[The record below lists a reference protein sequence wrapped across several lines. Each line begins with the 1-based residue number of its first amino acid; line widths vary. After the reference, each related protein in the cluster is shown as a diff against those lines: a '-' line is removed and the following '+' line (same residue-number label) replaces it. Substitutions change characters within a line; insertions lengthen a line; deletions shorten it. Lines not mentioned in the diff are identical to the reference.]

1 MSMKMTGRVQ
11 QGSNQLPDYSLK
23 GPVKYIFEEADCNN
37 RLKHIKKGPIGFDTE
52 FYGTPTRTPI
62 YVPGKYN
69 WEHGKLCVIQVAVE
83 GQVYVIHIKRMRAI
97 PAELIRILKSVDIV
111 KVGVDFANDGKVLY
125 ELFGIPMN
133 NFKDVGLMVKYANAH
148 KYPDKDQGPL
158 SMEQCV
164 QDILHAHLD
173 KALQTSDWRAHELSN
188 EQIKYAAL
196 DAQAALEVFK
206 IAQHSLQR
214 RGHILKINIPS
225 FWYSHDIRA
234 TTFESNCNL
243 DKAVARKIDTG
254 GKSYLLPTRR
264 ARRRGLAGK
273 AGSRTL
279 TMSRLIER
287 NEGCVVM
294 FTQMSVQIVNFQLK
308 ATEGGCHRADNT
320 KYSCIVASNIWD
332 NKAQMCDGPLVGAG
346 MSNGRSVA
354 KERTSNLG
362 CRLIND
368 VKAVARDPSGIL

>member
-1 MSMKMTGRVQ
+1 MSIKMTGRVQ

-69 WEHGKLCVIQVAVE
+69 LEHGKLCVIQVAVE

-234 TTFESNCNL
+234 GFRTMRQKLPHLNQIATWTKQLLEKLTQVAILPFQCRPGLVSTFTSC
-243 DKAVARKIDTG
+243 DSIIFAAH
-254 GKSYLLPTRR
+254 
-264 ARRRGLAGK
+264 
-273 AGSRTL
+273 
-279 TMSRLIER
+279 
-287 NEGCVVM
+287 
-294 FTQMSVQIVNFQLK
+294 
-308 ATEGGCHRADNT
+308 TEGT
-320 KYSCIVASNIWD
+320 KAWILQSPPSWGIYYE
-332 NKAQMCDGPLVGAG
+332 PLD
-346 MSNGRSVA
+346 RE
-354 KERTSNLG
+354 K
-362 CRLIND
+362 
-368 VKAVARDPSGIL
+368 